1 MTHRVFSRNAGSSRA
16 RPSRAIIEQVRHDPW
31 GPLHWGANQPG
42 MQADEQVQHVEHAK
56 DRWHWAAQQAADAA
70 QGMHDMG
77 LHKQVVNRVLEPYT
91 FINVVDVMTKH
102 LVLRALLPQQVTLSE
117 EDELRL
123 VLWKEMHRNHLYASR
138 DDVRILNEKLQA
150 IPLHQEITEFLDKLI
165 ANPFLSLIDPYWLDS
180 GLLRNRKDPVF
191 TDQCATFV
199 KSILN

>member
-1 MTHRVFSRNAGSSRA
+1 
-16 RPSRAIIEQVRHDPW
+16 
-31 GPLHWGANQPG
+31 
-42 MQADEQVQHVEHAK
+42 
-56 DRWHWAAQQAADAA
+56 
-70 QGMHDMG
+70 MG